1 MDAWATVPVLAG
13 RHVRLE
19 PLRAEHADALVRAAS
34 DGELWTLRVTQV
46 PSADTVA
53 AYIGKA
59 LEDQA
64 AGTALP
70 FLVKDAA
77 GEVVGSTRCFAIDR
91 AVPRLEIGY
100 TWYAARVQRT
110 ALNTEAKRLLL
121 GHASGDDGDIAGVA
135 PWPELEG
142 SALVALDA
150 LIRLLRVLARHE
162 RVLGERMTPAQWRER
177 LLALLDGI
185 VHPAHLSATD
195 QVIIWNVR
203 LPYALMAV
211 LVGLVVT
218 TFAFLGV
225 NMFLSGLHSYG
236 EL

>member
-19 PLRAEHADALVRAAS
+19 PLRAEHAGALVRAAS
-34 DGELWTLRVTQV
+34 DGELRNLRVTQV

-59 LEDQA
+59 LDDQA

-70 FLVKDAA
+70 FVVKDAA

-121 GHASGDDGDIAGVA
+121 GFAFDTLGCEVVELRTHVQNHRSRAAIERLGAHFDGVLRRHLRMPDGHLRDTAVYSLLRED
-135 PWPELEG
+135 WP
-142 SALVALDA
+142 AVRDRLDA
-150 LIRLLRVLARHE
+150 RLAQ
-162 RVLGERMTPAQWRER
+162 GTPA
-177 LLALLDGI
+177 
-185 VHPAHLSATD
+185 
-195 QVIIWNVR
+195 
-203 LPYALMAV
+203 
-211 LVGLVVT
+211 
-218 TFAFLGV
+218 
-225 NMFLSGLHSYG
+225 
-236 EL
+236 